1 MLDGLGRNLIAG
13 SADRG
18 DGGNLKGNVVSEGL
32 EGLSLSGL
40 GLLEGELDEDAD
52 LTTHV
57 DVRSERA
64 VLSLTGSEAGD
75 LHVLAHDVNHL
86 GELGGNG
93 LLAHRLLEQ
102 SVDVSRLG
110 GSDNLSDLGSKA
122 SELGVGSNEVGL
134 AGELEQSAGL
144 AILGDERGDS
154 ALVGLTASL
163 LGSLGKAVLTQ
174 NVDSGVHVA
183 VSLDESLLALHH
195 RGVGHLAELLD
206 HSGGNLG
213 HCGSFQRDEKE
224 LTKTDLLGLGLSGH
238 LGLGDLLLTRA
249 SEAGVSH
256 ELAHKGDSGDSVIV
270 AGDAVLDLVGIGVGV
285 DQGDDGDVQALSL
298 LDGVL
303 LALGVDDEESLGQ
316 TLHVAG
322 ATEVGLELGELLA
335 ENSLLLLGQNSH
347 AAVLDHGLELLH
359 AVDAGADGDE
369 VGQHTAE
376 PTLVDIRHV
385 GTLSSVLDGLL
396 SLLLGA
402 DEQHV
407 AALGDVL
414 DEGVGLVGVED
425 GLLEVEDVDA
435 VALTED
441 ERLHLGV
448 PATGLVTE
456 VAAGLEQGA
465 DINLGS
471 HVKPPVVCLRAGSSS
486 KTNPDMCYQSPG
498 TTV

>member
-18 DGGNLKGNVVSEGL
+18 DGGNLKGNVMSEGL

-57 DVRSERA
+57 DVRSERS
-64 VLSLTGSEAGD
+64 VLSLAGSEAGD

-122 SELGVGSNEVGL
+122 GELGVRANEVGL

-144 AILGDERGDS
+144 AILRDERGDS

-224 LTKTDLLGLGLSGH
+224 
-238 LGLGDLLLTRA
+238 
-249 SEAGVSH
+249 
-256 ELAHKGDSGDSVIV
+256 
-270 AGDAVLDLVGIGVGV
+270 
-285 DQGDDGDVQALSL
+285 
-298 LDGVL
+298 
-303 LALGVDDEESLGQ
+303 
-316 TLHVAG
+316 
-322 ATEVGLELGELLA
+322 
-335 ENSLLLLGQNSH
+335 
-347 AAVLDHGLELLH
+347 
-359 AVDAGADGDE
+359 
-369 VGQHTAE
+369 
-376 PTLVDIRHV
+376 
-385 GTLSSVLDGLL
+385 
-396 SLLLGA
+396 
-402 DEQHV
+402 
-407 AALGDVL
+407 
-414 DEGVGLVGVED
+414 
-425 GLLEVEDVDA
+425 
-435 VALTED
+435 
-441 ERLHLGV
+441 
-448 PATGLVTE
+448 
-456 VAAGLEQGA
+456 
-465 DINLGS
+465 
-471 HVKPPVVCLRAGSSS
+471 
-486 KTNPDMCYQSPG
+486 
-498 TTV
+498 